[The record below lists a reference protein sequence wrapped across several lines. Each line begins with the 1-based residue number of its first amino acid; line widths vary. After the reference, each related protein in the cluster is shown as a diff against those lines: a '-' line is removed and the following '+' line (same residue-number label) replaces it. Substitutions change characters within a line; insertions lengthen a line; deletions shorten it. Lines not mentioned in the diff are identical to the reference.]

1 MRYFDQPPV
10 EHRNLLAHDPPSHEQ
25 WVDDGGERGAPSR
38 SSRTRNAGARPSP
51 FPATSPKIFSPLRIW
66 LERSIDTPIS

>member
-10 EHRNLLAHDPPSHEQ
+10 EHRNLLAHDPPSREQ
-25 WVDDGGERGAPSR
+25 WVDDGGERGAPIEKLAHPKR
-38 SSRTRNAGARPSP
+38 GGAALP